1 MNNKIR
7 NRKGATAVEFA
18 LVAPLFLL
26 VLFACFEFGKISMVE
41 AIAENAAFRAARDV
55 VVLGATID
63 ESIEEAAGRLA
74 VLGVRNADITVEP
87 SNDGAVQTEID
98 DATDTIAVQI
108 SIPMADNFIVAGF
121 LNDFVLEREAV
132 IPTERFR
139 PSVQ

>member
-132 IPTERFR
+132 IPTARFT
-139 PSVQ
+139 P

>member
-132 IPTERFR
+132 IPTERFA
-139 PSVQ
+139 P

>member
-55 VVLGATID
+55 VVIGATIN
-63 ESIEEAAGRLA
+63 ESIEEAEGRLA

-132 IPTERFR
+132 IPTERFT
-139 PSVQ
+139 P

>member
-132 IPTERFR
+132 IRTERIT
-139 PSVQ
+139 P

>member
-108 SIPMADNFIVAGF
+108 LIPMADNFIVAGF

-132 IPTERFR
+132 IRTERIT
-139 PSVQ
+139 P

>member
-132 IPTERFR
+132 ISTERFT
-139 PSVQ
+139 P

>member
-132 IPTERFR
+132 IPTERFT
-139 PSVQ
+139 P

>member
-132 IPTERFR
+132 ITTERFT
-139 PSVQ
+139 P